1 MRPGTRCSVGRD
13 LFDRKASLVLSPRWA
28 VATVFAVH
36 GSISGSL
43 AARMPWIADHV
54 GVGSGVGKLGYA
66 LVMPAVGGLLTM
78 PFAGRVVHRI
88 GGRRATLLLI
98 SGWAASLTLI
108 ALMPS
113 LPTLAAA
120 MFVAGAF
127 AGTADMAMNAEG
139 IAVERDLGRSIM
151 SSLHGM
157 WSIGGFLAGGL
168 GWLLAHLDVDGRPH
182 FAGVSVAMI
191 GVAAWACRGLPAHS
205 PEPAADG
212 EEKPPSFALP
222 RGPILIIGLV
232 GFAAIFA
239 EAASADWSAVYLV
252 SELGAGQATGAIAYA
267 AFAGAMTVGRLTGDG
282 IVRRWGPVTTVR
294 VAGVLGIVGGAM
306 ISLAGASGGPG
317 GGSTPAKVAACAGFA
332 LVGIGIAVVV
342 PLAFAAAGHSATNAA
357 TRAHAIA
364 GVATVS
370 YGAGLAAPGIVGGI
384 ANVTS
389 LTVSF
394 VVVTALI
401 VAMTLAAP
409 VLRSADVGHAREPE
423 PVAA

>member
-1 MRPGTRCSVGRD
+1 
-13 LFDRKASLVLSPRWA
+13 
-28 VATVFAVH
+28 
-36 GSISGSL
+36 
-43 AARMPWIADHV
+43 MPWIADHV
-54 GVGSGVGKLGYA
+54 GVGTGVGKLGYA

-139 IAVERDLGRSIM
+139 IAVERELGRSIM

-157 WSIGGFLAGGL
+157 WSIGGFLAGGV

-182 FAGVSVAMI
+182 FAGISLAMI
-191 GVAAWACRGLPAHS
+191 GVAVWACRGLPAHP
-205 PEPAADG
+205 PEPDADG
-212 EEKPPSFALP
+212 EDKPPRFALP

-282 IVRRWGPVTTVR
+282 IVRRWGPVATVR
-294 VAGVLGIVGGAM
+294 VAGVLGIVGGLM
-306 ISLAGASGGPG
+306 ISFAGAA
-317 GGSTPAKVAACAGFA
+317 GGSTLTKIAACAGFA

-342 PLAFAAAGHSATNAA
+342 PLAFAAAGHAASNAA

-423 PVAA
+423 PVPA